1 MTNLAWIR
9 SVEEEYCKKLF
20 EKFEKCEEHMRK
32 ASLKHFQIE
41 FQLVENKIQSIEK
54 HIQSIQHQSG
64 TNRARQIVIKSF
76 IAFSINQ
83 AIGSIDRKSRKLRF

>member
-1 MTNLAWIR
+1 
-9 SVEEEYCKKLF
+9 
-20 EKFEKCEEHMRK
+20 MRK

-41 FQLVENKIQSIEK
+41 FQLVENKIRSIEK

-64 TNRARQIVIKSF
+64 TNQARQIVIKSF

-83 AIGSIDRKSRKLRF
+83 ATGSIDRKFGKLRFLKNIVFYAETPQSTLFYE